1 MSNEILK
8 TSLQKNISNF
18 IKKNF
23 KVILVFLAIIFILLF
38 VFLFYEN
45 IQEKN
50 NIKIAEKYT
59 QASLLIKQKKIS
71 ESKLLL
77 EDIINKDH
85 QFYSP
90 LALYLIIDNKIEDDN
105 AKIIVF
111 FDQVLKNN
119 SISKENLNIIKI
131 KKAIY
136 LINTDDEE
144 KVIKTLNP
152 IINSNSAWRRVAI
165 ILLKDYFISKN
176 QTKKAEEYIQLLNS
190 EIIN

>member
-8 TSLQKNISNF
+8 TSLQKNFSNF

-38 VFLFYEN
+38 VFLFYKN

-71 ESKLLL
+71 QSKLLL

-136 LINTDDEE
+136 LINTDEEE

-165 ILLKDYFISKN
+165 NLLKDYFISKN

>member
-8 TSLQKNISNF
+8 TSLQKNFSNF

-38 VFLFYEN
+38 VFLFYKN

-136 LINTDDEE
+136 LINTDEEE

-165 ILLKDYFISKN
+165 NLLTDYFISKN

>member
-8 TSLQKNISNF
+8 TSLQKNFSNF

-38 VFLFYEN
+38 VFLFYKN

-71 ESKLLL
+71 QSKLLL

-136 LINTDDEE
+136 LINTDEEE

-165 ILLKDYFISKN
+165 NLLTDYFISKN